1 MLNEIKHLILKEAKL
16 EWRNKHTISGMLIYV
31 VSTIFVC
38 YLSFKR
44 IIDVSTWNAL
54 FWIILL
60 FAATNAIA
68 KSFLQE
74 SKGKLLYY
82 YTLTSP
88 QSFIISKIIY
98 NAAIMVVLSLLSL
111 LFYTLLIGNVIA
123 DLPMFII
130 GLLIGSTGFAANLTL
145 ISAIASKASNNTS
158 LTAIL
163 GFPIILPM
171 LLSIIRFSKFA
182 IDGISWSVNLKY
194 LLVILFLNVIV
205 VALSFIL
212 FPYLWRE

>member
-1 MLNEIKHLILKEAKL
+1 MLSEIRYLIKKEATS

-38 YLSFKR
+38 YLSFRR
-44 IIDVSTWNAL
+44 IVDIPTWNAL
-54 FWIILL
+54 YWIILL

-88 QSFIISKIIY
+88 QAFIISKIIY
-98 NAAIMVVLSLLSL
+98 NGAIMIIISLLSL
-111 LFYTLLIGNVIA
+111 LFYTLLIGNVIENMS
-123 DLPMFII
+123 MFIVGVI
-130 GLLIGSTGFAANLTL
+130 VGSTGFAANLTL
-145 ISAIASKASNNTS
+145 IAAIASKANNNS
-158 LTAIL
+158 AMTAIL
-163 GFPIILPM
+163 GFPVILPM
-171 LLSIIRFSKFA
+171 LLSIIKFSKFA
-182 IDGISWSVNLKY
+182 IDGIGWGINLKY

-205 VALSFIL
+205 VALSYIL

>member
-1 MLNEIKHLILKEAKL
+1 MLTEIVHLIKKEAAA
-16 EWRNKHTISGMLIYV
+16 EWKQKHAITAMLLYV
-31 VSTIFVC
+31 VSTIFIC

-44 IIDVSTWNAL
+44 IIDVPTWNAL
-54 FWIILL
+54 FWIIML

-74 SKGKLLYY
+74 SRGRLLYY

-88 QSFIISKIIY
+88 QAFVIAKIIY
-98 NAAIMVVLSLLSL
+98 NASIMVILAGLSLVA
-111 LFYTLLIGNVIA
+111 YIILIGNVIA
-123 DLPMFII
+123 DLPMFLI
-130 GLLIGSTGFAANLTL
+130 GLFTGSIGFAANLTL
-145 ISAIASKASNNTS
+145 ISAIASKANNNS
-158 LTAIL
+158 ALTAIL

-182 IDGISWSVNLKY
+182 IDGISWSVNYKY
-194 LLVILFLNVIV
+194 LLVILLLNVIV
-205 VALSFIL
+205 VALSYIL